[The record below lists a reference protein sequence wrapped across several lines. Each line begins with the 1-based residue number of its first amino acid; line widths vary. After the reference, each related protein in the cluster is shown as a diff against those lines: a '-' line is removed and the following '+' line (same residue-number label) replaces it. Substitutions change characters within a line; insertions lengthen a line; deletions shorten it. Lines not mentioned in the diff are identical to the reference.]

1 MTAPV
6 VHPWTYP
13 GKPLPLDIREYIIEL
28 YGDGET
34 LSEIGRLL
42 QVPRLIVG
50 GIVNHFRIYGTCQ
63 ALSSGGKDPEVITD
77 DVLKVIEIWKLRK
90 TTIYAI
96 EIQNRLLRE
105 NICVAQ
111 NVLSLRSIQRAIRNN
126 LNMTRKKVTCVPL
139 EYNTPENMLKVDQYL
154 DVVSRLDSKSLHF
167 FDESSVI
174 KTSSNRKYGSSYRGA
189 PAIELQRFA
198 SNANYTIN
206 LCHSAIGIDYFNVIP
221 GPSNGNELISFFEN
235 AIDAQRDDG
244 TFVFHD
250 NDTPIMDNCGFHHGR
265 FTERIVRDILAE
277 RNTRLMFQP
286 PYSPHLNTCEY
297 CFRIIKEYLRQ
308 NQVYAMN
315 ETEMAILDAM
325 DNVTIEKSCHIFHH
339 CGYFI

>member
-13 GKPLPLDIREYIIEL
+13 GKLLPLDIREYIIDL

-42 QVPRLIVG
+42 QLPRSTVG

-63 ALSSGGKDPEVITD
+63 ALSSGRKDPEVITD

-90 TTIYAI
+90 PTIYAI

-111 NVLSLRSIQRAIRNN
+111 NVPSLRSIQRAIRNN

-139 EYNTPENMLKVDQYL
+139 EYSTPENMLKVDQYL

-167 FDESSVI
+167 FDD
-174 KTSSNRKYGSSYRGA
+174 
-189 PAIELQRFA
+189 PQL
-198 SNANYTIN
+198 
-206 LCHSAIGIDYFNVIP
+206 
-221 GPSNGNELISFFEN
+221 
-235 AIDAQRDDG
+235 
-244 TFVFHD
+244 
-250 NDTPIMDNCGFHHGR
+250 
-265 FTERIVRDILAE
+265 
-277 RNTRLMFQP
+277 
-286 PYSPHLNTCEY
+286 
-297 CFRIIKEYLRQ
+297 
-308 NQVYAMN
+308 
-315 ETEMAILDAM
+315 
-325 DNVTIEKSCHIFHH
+325 
-339 CGYFI
+339 